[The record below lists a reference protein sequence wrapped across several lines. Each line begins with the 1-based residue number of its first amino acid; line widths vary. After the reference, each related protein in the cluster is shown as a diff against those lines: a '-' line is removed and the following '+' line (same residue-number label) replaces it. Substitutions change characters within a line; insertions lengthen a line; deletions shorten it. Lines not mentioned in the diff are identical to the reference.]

1 MNLIY
6 KVGKGLIYLHINKK
20 IKRSNIIK
28 IGQEVLRTE
37 SMALNKLTK
46 NLNKSFVDAVEL
58 ISQQNGKLIISG
70 VGKSGNIAAK
80 IAASF
85 TSTGIPAIY
94 LNPVDASH
102 GDMGIIQ
109 KNDVL
114 IILSNSG
121 ESNELADL
129 INFSKKK
136 KLKIISITSTH
147 KSLLAKNSDINL
159 ILPNHKEADKLQT
172 IPTTSTTMSLALGD
186 ALCCSVLSLRKFD
199 KNSFSE
205 LHPGGK
211 IGKKLKTLN
220 EIMDTD
226 IPIIGSNSSIVD
238 AVLVMTE
245 KKYGCAV
252 VLDKNKKIKGIITDG
267 DLRRSIGKIN
277 MTEKATKIMKNK
289 PIIAKSDLLISS
301 AIVLMNKHSI
311 TSLIVAKLNKPI
323 GIVNLKKCLDN
334 D

>member
-1 MNLIY
+1 MN
-6 KVGKGLIYLHINKK
+6 KSK
-20 IKRSNIIK
+20 IKK
-28 IGQEVLRTE
+28 IGQDVIKLE
-37 SMALNKLTK
+37 SSALAKLS
-46 NLNKSFVDAVEL
+46 KSLDKEFVKAVEL
-58 ISQQNGKLIISG
+58 ISQVNSKIIISG
-70 VGKSGNIAAK
+70 VGKSGNIAGK

-102 GDMGIIQ
+102 GDMGIVE

-121 ESNELADL
+121 ESHELADL
-129 INFSKKK
+129 IDFSKKK
-136 KLKIISITSTH
+136 KIKIISITSTD

-159 ILPNHKEADKLQT
+159 ILPSHKEADKLQT

-199 KNSFSE
+199 KKSFLE

-211 IGKKLKTLN
+211 IGKKLKTLH

-226 IPIIGSNSSIVD
+226 IPFIHSTSSIID
-238 AVLVMTE
+238 AVLIMTE
-245 KKYGCAV
+245 KKYGCVV
-252 VLDKNKKIKGIITDG
+252 VLDKNRKIKGIITDG
-267 DLRRSIGKIN
+267 DLRRSIENIN
-277 MTEKATKIMKNK
+277 MKKKATSIMKSK
-289 PIIAKSDLLISS
+289 PIVASADLLISS
-301 AIVLMNKHSI
+301 AIVLMNKYSI
-311 TSLIVAKLNKPI
+311 TSLIVARQNKPI
-323 GIVNLKKCLDN
+323 GIVNLKKCLEN

>member
-1 MNLIY
+1 MT
-6 KVGKGLIYLHINKK
+6 KSK
-20 IKRSNIIK
+20 IKK
-28 IGQEVLRTE
+28 VGQEVIKLE
-37 SMALNKLTK
+37 SQALAKLS
-46 NLNKSFVDAVEL
+46 KSIDKDFIRAVEL
-58 ISQQNGKLIISG
+58 ISKQSGKIIISG

-102 GDMGIIQ
+102 GDMGIIE
-109 KNDVL
+109 KNDIL

-121 ESNELADL
+121 ESNELSDL
-129 INFSKKK
+129 INFSKKIK
-136 KLKIISITSTH
+136 IKIISITSTN
-147 KSLLAKNSDINL
+147 KSLLSKNSDINL
-159 ILPNHKEADKLQT
+159 ILPNHSEADKLQI

-199 KNSFSE
+199 KRSFFE

-226 IPIIGSNSSIVD
+226 IPIINTNSSIID
-238 AVLVMTE
+238 AVLIMTE
-245 KKYGCAV
+245 KKYGCVV
-252 VLDKNKKIKGIITDG
+252 VLDNNEKIRGIITDG
-267 DLRRSIGKIN
+267 DLRRSIANIDMN
-277 MTEKATKIMKNK
+277 EKATKIMKSK
-289 PIIAKSDLLISS
+289 PIVTTGELLISS
-301 AIVLMNKHSI
+301 AIVLMNKYSI
-311 TSLIVAKLNKPI
+311 TSLIIVKKNKPI
-323 GIVNLKKCLDN
+323 GIVNIKKCLEN

>member
-1 MNLIY
+1 MNELKIK
-6 KVGKGLIYLHINKK
+6 KVGKDV
-20 IKRSNIIK
+20 IK
-28 IGQEVLRTE
+28 LE
-37 SMALNKLTK
+37 SIALAKLS
-46 NLNKSFVDAVEL
+46 KSIDKDFVKAVEL
-58 ISQQNGKLIISG
+58 ISQNNGKVIISG
-70 VGKSGNIAAK
+70 VGKSGNIAGK

-102 GDMGIIQ
+102 GDMGIVE

-121 ESNELADL
+121 ESHELSDL

-136 KLKIISITSTH
+136 KIKIISITSTK
-147 KSLLAKNSDINL
+147 KSLLSKNSDISL
-159 ILPNHKEADKLQT
+159 ILPFHKEADKLQT

-199 KNSFSE
+199 KKSFIE

-211 IGKKLKTLN
+211 IGKKLKTLG

-226 IPIIGSNSSIVD
+226 LPIINYQSSIID
-238 AVLVMTE
+238 AVLIMTE
-245 KKYGCAV
+245 KKYGCVV
-252 VLDKNKKIKGIITDG
+252 VLDQNKKIRGIITDG
-267 DLRRSIGKIN
+267 DLRRSISKVN
-277 MTEKATKIMKNK
+277 VNEKATMIMKSR
-289 PIIAKSDLLISS
+289 PIVATSDLLISS

-311 TSLIVAKLNKPI
+311 TSLIIASQNKPI
-323 GIVNLKKCLDN
+323 GIVNLKKCLEN

>member
-1 MNLIY
+1 MN
-6 KVGKGLIYLHINKK
+6 KSK
-20 IKRSNIIK
+20 IKK
-28 IGQEVLRTE
+28 VGQEVIKLE
-37 SMALNKLTK
+37 SIALAKLS
-46 NLNKSFVDAVEL
+46 KSLDKDFIKAVEL
-58 ISQQNGKLIISG
+58 ISKQNGKIIVSG
-70 VGKSGNIAAK
+70 VGKSGNIAGK

-102 GDMGIIQ
+102 GDMGIVE

-136 KLKIISITSTH
+136 KIKIISITSSK
-147 KSLLAKNSDINL
+147 KSLLSKNSDIGL
-159 ILPNHKEADKLQT
+159 VLPPHSEADKLQT

-199 KNSFSE
+199 KKSFSE

-220 EIMDTD
+220 EIMDID
-226 IPIIGSNSSIVD
+226 IPIIQSNSSIID
-238 AVLVMTE
+238 AVLMMTE
-245 KKYGCAV
+245 KNYGCV
-252 VLDKNKKIKGIITDG
+252 VILDRNKEIKGIITDG
-267 DLRRSIGKIN
+267 DLRRSIEKID
-277 MTEKATKIMKNK
+277 MKEKATSIMKSR
-289 PIIAKSDLLISS
+289 PIVATSDLLISS

-311 TSLIVAKLNKPI
+311 TSLIVARQNKPI
-323 GIVNLKKCLDN
+323 GIVNIKKCLEN

>member
-1 MNLIY
+1 MN
-6 KVGKGLIYLHINKK
+6 KSK
-20 IKRSNIIK
+20 IKK
-28 IGQEVLRTE
+28 VGQEVIKLE
-37 SMALNKLTK
+37 SIALAKLS
-46 NLNKSFVDAVEL
+46 KSLDKDFIKAVEL
-58 ISQQNGKLIISG
+58 ISQQNGKIIVSG
-70 VGKSGNIAAK
+70 VGKSGNIAGK

-102 GDMGIIQ
+102 GDMGIVE

-121 ESNELADL
+121 ESHELADL

-136 KLKIISITSTH
+136 KIKIISITSSK
-147 KSLLAKNSDINL
+147 KSLLSKNSDIGL
-159 ILPNHKEADKLQT
+159 VLPPHSEADKLQT

-199 KNSFSE
+199 KKSFSE

-220 EIMDTD
+220 EIMDID
-226 IPIIGSNSSIVD
+226 IPIIQSNSSIID
-238 AVLVMTE
+238 AVLMMTE
-245 KKYGCAV
+245 RKYGCVV
-252 VLDKNKKIKGIITDG
+252 VLDKNKEIKGIITDG
-267 DLRRSIGKIN
+267 DLRRSIEKID
-277 MTEKATKIMKNK
+277 MKEKATSIMKSR
-289 PIIAKSDLLISS
+289 PIVATSDLLISS

-311 TSLIVAKLNKPI
+311 TSLIVARQNKPI
-323 GIVNLKKCLDN
+323 GIVNIKKCLEN

>member
-1 MNLIY
+1 MN
-6 KVGKGLIYLHINKK
+6 KSK
-20 IKRSNIIK
+20 IKK
-28 IGQEVLRTE
+28 VGQEVIKLE
-37 SMALNKLTK
+37 SIALAKLS
-46 NLNKSFVDAVEL
+46 KSLDKDFIKAVEL
-58 ISQQNGKLIISG
+58 ISKQNGKIIVSG
-70 VGKSGNIAAK
+70 VGKSGNIAGK

-102 GDMGIIQ
+102 GDMGIVE

-121 ESNELADL
+121 ESHELADL
-129 INFSKKK
+129 IDFSKKK
-136 KLKIISITSTH
+136 KIKIISITSSK
-147 KSLLAKNSDINL
+147 KSLLSKNSDINL
-159 ILPNHKEADKLQT
+159 VLPSHLEADKLQI

-186 ALCCSVLSLRKFD
+186 ALCCSVLSIRKFD
-199 KNSFSE
+199 KKSFSE

-226 IPIIGSNSSIVD
+226 IPIIQSNSSIID
-238 AVLVMTE
+238 AVLIMTE
-245 KKYGCAV
+245 KKYGCVV

-267 DLRRSIGKIN
+267 DLRRSIAKIDMKKN
-277 MTEKATKIMKNK
+277 ATSIMKSK
-289 PIIAKSDLLISS
+289 PIMAKGDLLISS
-301 AIVLMNKHSI
+301 AIVLMNKYSI
-311 TSLIVAKLNKPI
+311 TSLIIASQNKPI
-323 GIVNLKKCLDN
+323 GIVNIKKCLEN

>member
-1 MNLIY
+1 MN
-6 KVGKGLIYLHINKK
+6 KSK
-20 IKRSNIIK
+20 IKK
-28 IGQEVLRTE
+28 VGQEVLKLE
-37 SMALNKLTK
+37 SMALAKLS
-46 NLNKSFVDAVEL
+46 KSLDNNFIKAVEL
-58 ISQQNGKLIISG
+58 ISHQNGKVIISG
-70 VGKSGNIAAK
+70 VGKSGNIAKK

-102 GDMGIIQ
+102 GDMGIIE
-109 KNDVL
+109 KNDIL

-121 ESNELADL
+121 ESYELADL

-136 KLKIISITSTH
+136 KIKIISITSTN
-147 KSLLAKNSDINL
+147 KSLLSKNSDINL
-159 ILPNHKEADKLQT
+159 ILPMHKEADKLQI

-199 KNSFSE
+199 KKSFRE

-211 IGKKLKTLN
+211 IGKKLKTLG

-226 IPIIGSNSSIVD
+226 IPIIQSNSSIID

-245 KKYGCAV
+245 KKYGCVV
-252 VLDKNKKIKGIITDG
+252 VLDKRKLIKGIITDG
-267 DLRRSIGKIN
+267 DLRRSIAKID
-277 MTEKATKIMKNK
+277 MKEKATSIMESR
-289 PIIAKSDLLISS
+289 PIVVNSDLLISS
-301 AIVLMNKHSI
+301 AIILMNKHSI
-311 TSLIVAKLNKPI
+311 TSLIIVNQNKPI
-323 GIVNLKKCLDN
+323 GIVNIKKCLEN

>member
-1 MNLIY
+1 MN
-6 KVGKGLIYLHINKK
+6 NSK
-20 IKRSNIIK
+20 IKK
-28 IGQEVLRTE
+28 VGQEVIKLE
-37 SMALNKLTK
+37 SIALAKLS
-46 NLNKSFVDAVEL
+46 KSLDKDFIKAVEL
-58 ISQQNGKLIISG
+58 ISKQNGKIIVSG
-70 VGKSGNIAAK
+70 VGKSGNIAGK

-102 GDMGIIQ
+102 GDMGIVE

-121 ESNELADL
+121 ESHELADL

-136 KLKIISITSTH
+136 KIKIISITSSK
-147 KSLLAKNSDINL
+147 KSLLSKNSDIGL
-159 ILPNHKEADKLQT
+159 VLPPHSEADKLQT

-199 KNSFSE
+199 KKSFSE

-220 EIMDTD
+220 EIMDID
-226 IPIIGSNSSIVD
+226 IPIIQSNSSIID
-238 AVLVMTE
+238 AVLMMTE
-245 KKYGCAV
+245 KKYGCVV
-252 VLDKNKKIKGIITDG
+252 VLDRNKEIKGIITDG
-267 DLRRSIGKIN
+267 DLRRSIEKID
-277 MTEKATKIMKNK
+277 MKEKATNIMKSR
-289 PIIAKSDLLISS
+289 PIVATSDLLISS

-311 TSLIVAKLNKPI
+311 TSLIVARQNKPI
-323 GIVNLKKCLDN
+323 GIVNIKKCLEN

>member
-1 MNLIY
+1 MN
-6 KVGKGLIYLHINKK
+6 KSK
-20 IKRSNIIK
+20 IKK
-28 IGQEVLRTE
+28 VGQEVIKLE
-37 SMALNKLTK
+37 SIALAKLA
-46 NLNKSFVDAVEL
+46 KSLDKDFIKAVEL
-58 ISQQNGKLIISG
+58 ISQQNGKIIISG
-70 VGKSGNIAAK
+70 VGKSGNIAGK

-102 GDMGIIQ
+102 GDMGIVE

-121 ESNELADL
+121 ESHELADL

-136 KLKIISITSTH
+136 KIKIISITSSK
-147 KSLLAKNSDINL
+147 KSLLSKNSDIGL
-159 ILPNHKEADKLQT
+159 VLPPHSEADKLQT

-199 KNSFSE
+199 KKSFSE

-220 EIMDTD
+220 EIMDID
-226 IPIIGSNSSIVD
+226 IPIIQSNSSIID
-238 AVLVMTE
+238 AVLMMTE
-245 KKYGCAV
+245 KKYGCVV
-252 VLDKNKKIKGIITDG
+252 VLDRNKEIKGIITDG
-267 DLRRSIGKIN
+267 DLRRSIEKID
-277 MTEKATKIMKNK
+277 MKEKATNIMKSR
-289 PIIAKSDLLISS
+289 PIVATSDLLISS

-311 TSLIVAKLNKPI
+311 TSLIVARQNKPI
-323 GIVNLKKCLDN
+323 GIVLSLIHI
-334 D
+334 

>member
-1 MNLIY
+1 MNKSKII
-6 KVGKGLIYLHINKK
+6 KVGKDVIN
-20 IKRSNIIK
+20 
-28 IGQEVLRTE
+28 LE
-37 SMALNKLTK
+37 SVALNKLSEGLD
-46 NLNKSFVDAVEL
+46 NNFVEAVKL
-58 ISQQNGKLIISG
+58 ISQMNSKIIISG

-85 TSTGIPAIY
+85 TSTGIPAIF

-102 GDMGIIQ
+102 GDMGILE

-121 ESNELADL
+121 ESHELADL

-136 KLKIISITSTH
+136 KIKIISITSTD

-159 ILPNHKEADKLQT
+159 ILPSHKEADKLQI

-186 ALCCSVLSLRKFD
+186 ALCCSVLSIRKFD
-199 KNSFSE
+199 KKSFVE

-226 IPIIGSNSSIVD
+226 IPFINSTSSIID
-238 AVLVMTE
+238 AVLIMTE
-245 KKYGCAV
+245 KKYGCVV
-252 VLDKNKKIKGIITDG
+252 VLDKNQKIKGIITDG
-267 DLRRSIGKIN
+267 DLRRSIEMIDMK
-277 MTEKATKIMKNK
+277 KRATSIMKSK
-289 PIIAKSDLLISS
+289 PIVASGDLLISS
-301 AIVLMNKHSI
+301 AIILMNKYSI
-311 TSLIVAKLNKPI
+311 TSLIVSKQNKPI
-323 GIVNLKKCLDN
+323 GIVNLKKCLEN

>member
-1 MNLIY
+1 MN
-6 KVGKGLIYLHINKK
+6 KSK
-20 IKRSNIIK
+20 IKK
-28 IGQEVLRTE
+28 VGQEVIKLE
-37 SMALNKLTK
+37 SIALAKLS
-46 NLNKSFVDAVEL
+46 KSLDKDFIKAVDL
-58 ISQQNGKLIISG
+58 ISKQNGKIIVSG
-70 VGKSGNIAAK
+70 VGKSGNIAGK

-102 GDMGIIQ
+102 GDMGIVE
-109 KNDVL
+109 KNDIL

-121 ESNELADL
+121 ESHELGDL

-136 KLKIISITSTH
+136 KIKIISITSSK
-147 KSLLAKNSDINL
+147 KSLLSKNSDINL
-159 ILPNHKEADKLQT
+159 VLPPHSEADKLQT

-199 KNSFSE
+199 KKSFSE

-220 EIMDTD
+220 EIMDID
-226 IPIIGSNSSIVD
+226 IPIIQSNSTIID
-238 AVLVMTE
+238 AVLIMTE
-245 KKYGCAV
+245 KKYGCVV

-267 DLRRSIGKIN
+267 DLRRSIAKID
-277 MTEKATKIMKNK
+277 MKEKATSIMKSS
-289 PIIAKSDLLISS
+289 PIVATSDLLISS
-301 AIVLMNKHSI
+301 AIVLMNKYSI
-311 TSLIVAKLNKPI
+311 TSLIVVCQNKPI
-323 GIVNLKKCLDN
+323 GIVNIKKCLEN

>member
-1 MNLIY
+1 MNKSKIK
-6 KVGKGLIYLHINKK
+6 KVGQQV
-20 IKRSNIIK
+20 IKLESIALAKLSKSLDEDFIK
-28 IGQEVLRTE
+28 
-37 SMALNKLTK
+37 
-46 NLNKSFVDAVEL
+46 AVEL
-58 ISQQNGKLIISG
+58 ISQQSGKIIISG
-70 VGKSGNIAAK
+70 VGKSGNIAGK

-102 GDMGIIQ
+102 GDMGIIE
-109 KNDVL
+109 KRDVL

-121 ESNELADL
+121 ESHELADL

-136 KLKIISITSTH
+136 KIKIISISSTNR
-147 KSLLAKNSDINL
+147 SLLSKNSDINL
-159 ILPNHKEADKLQT
+159 ILPAHKEADKLRI

-199 KNSFSE
+199 KKSFSE

-226 IPIIGSNSSIVD
+226 IPVIKLNSSIVE

-245 KKYGCAV
+245 KKYGCVV

-267 DLRRSIGKIN
+267 DLRRSIAKID
-277 MTEKATKIMKNK
+277 MKERATSIMKSK
-289 PIIAKSDLLISS
+289 PIVAKSDLLISS
-301 AIVLMNKHSI
+301 AIVLMNKHSV
-311 TSLIVAKLNKPI
+311 TSLIIANQNVPI
-323 GIVNLKKCLDN
+323 GIVNIKKCLEN

>member
-1 MNLIY
+1 MNKSKII
-6 KVGKGLIYLHINKK
+6 KVGKDVIN
-20 IKRSNIIK
+20 
-28 IGQEVLRTE
+28 LE
-37 SMALNKLTK
+37 SVALNKLSEGLD
-46 NLNKSFVDAVEL
+46 NNFVEAVKL
-58 ISQQNGKLIISG
+58 ISQMNSKIIISG

-85 TSTGIPAIY
+85 TSTGIPAIF

-102 GDMGIIQ
+102 GDMGILE

-121 ESNELADL
+121 ESHELADL

-136 KLKIISITSTH
+136 KIKIISITSTD

-159 ILPNHKEADKLQT
+159 ILPSHKEADKLQI

-186 ALCCSVLSLRKFD
+186 ALCCSVLSIRKFD
-199 KNSFSE
+199 KKSFVE

-226 IPIIGSNSSIVD
+226 IPFINSKSSIID
-238 AVLVMTE
+238 AVLIMTE
-245 KKYGCAV
+245 KKYGCVV
-252 VLDKNKKIKGIITDG
+252 VLDKNQKIKGIITDG
-267 DLRRSIGKIN
+267 DLRRSIEMIDMK
-277 MTEKATKIMKNK
+277 KRATSIMKSK
-289 PIIAKSDLLISS
+289 PIVASGDLLISS
-301 AIVLMNKHSI
+301 AIILMNKYSI
-311 TSLIVAKLNKPI
+311 TSLIVSKQNKPI
-323 GIVNLKKCLDN
+323 GIVNLKKCLEN

>member
-1 MNLIY
+1 MN
-6 KVGKGLIYLHINKK
+6 KSK
-20 IKRSNIIK
+20 IKK
-28 IGQEVLRTE
+28 VGQEVIKLE
-37 SMALNKLTK
+37 SIALAKLS
-46 NLNKSFVDAVEL
+46 KSLDKDFIKAVEL
-58 ISQQNGKLIISG
+58 ISKQNGKIIVSG
-70 VGKSGNIAAK
+70 VGKSGNIAGK

-102 GDMGIIQ
+102 GDMGIVE

-121 ESNELADL
+121 ESYELADL

-136 KLKIISITSTH
+136 KIKIISITSSK
-147 KSLLAKNSDINL
+147 KSLLSKNSDIGL
-159 ILPNHKEADKLQT
+159 VLPPHSEADKLQT

-199 KNSFSE
+199 KKSFSE

-220 EIMDTD
+220 EIMDID
-226 IPIIGSNSSIVD
+226 IPIIHSNSSIID
-238 AVLVMTE
+238 AVLMMTE
-245 KKYGCAV
+245 KKYGCVV
-252 VLDKNKKIKGIITDG
+252 VLDKNKEIKGIITDG
-267 DLRRSIGKIN
+267 DLRRSIEKID
-277 MTEKATKIMKNK
+277 MKEKATNIMKSR
-289 PIIAKSDLLISS
+289 PIVATSDLLISS

-311 TSLIVAKLNKPI
+311 TSLIIAKQNKPI
-323 GIVNLKKCLDN
+323 GIVNIKKCLEN

>member
-1 MNLIY
+1 MN
-6 KVGKGLIYLHINKK
+6 KSK
-20 IKRSNIIK
+20 IKK
-28 IGQEVLRTE
+28 VGQEVINLE
-37 SMALNKLTK
+37 SIALSRLS
-46 NLNKSFVDAVEL
+46 KSLDKDFVNAVEL
-58 ISQQNGKLIISG
+58 ISKQNGKIIISG

-102 GDMGIIQ
+102 GDMGIVEI
-109 KNDVL
+109 NDVL

-121 ESNELADL
+121 ESHELADL

-136 KLKIISITSTH
+136 KIKIISITSSK
-147 KSLLAKNSDINL
+147 KSLLSKNSDINL
-159 ILPNHKEADKLQT
+159 ILPNHLEADKLQI
-172 IPTTSTTMSLALGD
+172 IPTTSTTMCLALGD

-199 KNSFSE
+199 KKSFSE

-226 IPIIGSNSSIVD
+226 IPIIQSNSSIID
-238 AVLVMTE
+238 AVLIMTE
-245 KKYGCAV
+245 KKYGCVV
-252 VLDKNKKIKGIITDG
+252 VLDKSKKIKGIITDG
-267 DLRRSIGKIN
+267 DLRRSIANIDMK
-277 MTEKATKIMKNK
+277 EKATSIMKSR
-289 PIIAKSDLLISS
+289 PIVAKGDLLISS
-301 AIVLMNKHSI
+301 AIVLMNKYSI
-311 TSLIVAKLNKPI
+311 TSLIVTSQNKPI
-323 GIVNLKKCLDN
+323 GIVNIKQCLEN